1 MKAQAEPGKDTTKK
15 LSVGGHRLLS
25 STCDNKESISKPHT
39 HTQKK
44 NPQKTFSPKFSK
56 DISCVQMCP
65 YRQTQ
70 THTQITPLRAQTR
83 TQAPGAHSRTG
94 GSCKPSAETKQAAC
108 AAAAAPVPFQ
118 HCKESG
124 GEKKSG
130 GAGRKRPPP
139 RPARP
144 ARRGADAGPRT
155 YSEDPM
161 ARPPLPAAPKPPPPA
176 AARPGSSGRPRAPR
190 AGGAAPRPA
199 GPRPRPPR
207 SDVRR
212 LGAGYLWQ
220 GYSECSLGRVLI
232 AVPWDL

>member
-39 HTQKK
+39 HTKKK

-124 GEKKSG
+124 GRRRVEVPAES
-130 GAGRKRPPP
+130 AR

-144 ARRGADAGPRT
+144 ARPGAEQTQGRALTPRT
-155 YSEDPM
+155 PWRGRRSPQPRSRRR
-161 ARPPLPAAPKPPPPA
+161 RPPLALAPLGAPGLRER
-176 AARPGSSGRPRAPR
+176 AARLPARPARAP
-190 AGGAAPRPA
+190 ARPA
-199 GPRPRPPR
+199 LTSG
-207 SDVRR
+207 
-212 LGAGYLWQ
+212 
-220 GYSECSLGRVLI
+220 VLERDI
-232 AVPWDL
+232 YGKDTLNVP

>member
-1 MKAQAEPGKDTTKK
+1 MPIQTDAD
-15 LSVGGHRLLS
+15 
-25 STCDNKESISKPHT
+25 PHANHTPPRTDT
-39 HTQKK
+39 HTGPGSPLKDRWLLQTLGG
-44 NPQKTFSPKFSK
+44 NKTGSLRSGRR
-56 DISCVQMCP
+56 S
-65 YRQTQ
+65 R
-70 THTQITPLRAQTR
+70 PL
-83 TQAPGAHSRTG
+83 
-94 GSCKPSAETKQAAC
+94 SALQRKR
-108 AAAAAPVPFQ
+108 
-118 HCKESG
+118 